1 MENMHLYDAMTEEYL
16 IKISIQSNKIYVSIS
31 RSLKYNEDT
40 YEKLKYA
47 TINMVKNLFG
57 KVKVVELSNWEFL
70 FE

>member
-1 MENMHLYDAMTEEYL
+1 MKNIEEYL

-31 RSLKYNEDT
+31 RSLMYNEDT

-47 TINMVKNLFG
+47 TISMVKNLFG

>member
-40 YEKLKYA
+40 YEKLMYA